1 MLFKMAQTLAD
12 IAKTLNI
19 GKSSVQ
25 NPVRKIFLCGGP
37 MPKHGE
43 SPTSLR
49 GFLIARIEKENSAL
63 LPDILLAE
71 EAAEWYHNPISEGF
85 TNLVDLEVRI
95 AAVSK
100 LILLIVESPGSM
112 TELGA
117 FSFVDS
123 LRKKLHAILDCT
135 FQDDRS
141 FIMDGPI
148 ARIKVESESESAAES
163 GGFYT
168 FKWLSRAK
176 KPKIV
181 ARLAELASQEIIR
194 QVIEP
199 AVNAPTRSESF
210 DRTNLGHKML
220 LIADL
225 VSLAA
230 LRLPEIVEMLNGLGL
245 ETPRKELYQHL
256 FLLEKLNFLSKSHE
270 GKDDYFAQADG
281 NLKFIS
287 YGRSDGAQFDR
298 VRLRMDL
305 VAALKER
312 PNYQNRVRAFATAKK
327 VQK

>member
-1 MLFKMAQTLAD
+1 MAQTLAE

-19 GKSSVQ
+19 GKSFVQ

-37 MPKHGE
+37 MPKPGE
-43 SPTSLR
+43 PSTSLR
-49 GFLIARIEKENSAL
+49 GFLIARLEGDNSTL

-123 LRKKLHAILDCT
+123 LRRKLHAVLDRT
-135 FQDDRS
+135 YQDDRS

-148 ARIKVESESESAAES
+148 ARIKVESESESDSES

-168 FKWLSRAK
+168 FRWLSRAK

-181 ARLAELASQEIIR
+181 AKLAELASQDIIK

-199 AVNAPTRSESF
+199 AVNAAMRPERF
-210 DRTNLGHKML
+210 DETNAGHKML

-225 VSLAA
+225 VSLGGA
-230 LRLPEIVEMLNGLGL
+230 LRLPEIVELLNSLGSD
-245 ETPRKELYQHL
+245 TPRKELHQHL
-256 FLLEKLNFLSKSHE
+256 FLLEKLNFISKTHE
-270 GKDDYFAQADG
+270 GRDDYFAQADG
-281 NLKFIS
+281 GLRFIS
-287 YGRSDGAQFDR
+287 YERSDGAQFDR
-298 VRLRMDL
+298 VRLRSDL
-305 VAALKER
+305 LAALKDR
-312 PNYQNRVRAFATAKK
+312 PNYQNRLRAFDAAKK
-327 VQK
+327 KVPK

>member
-1 MLFKMAQTLAD
+1 MANTLTD

-25 NPVRKIFLCGGP
+25 NPLRKIFLCGGP
-37 MPKHGE
+37 IPKPGE
-43 SPTSLR
+43 PSASLR
-49 GFLIARIEKENSAL
+49 GFLIARLEKEKNAI
-63 LPDILLAE
+63 LPDVLLAE

-95 AAVSK
+95 AAISK

-123 LRKKLHAILDCT
+123 LRRKLHAVLERT

-148 ARIKVESESESAAES
+148 ARIKAESETESEPGS

-168 FKWLSRAK
+168 FKWLSRSK

-181 ARLAELASQEIIR
+181 AKLAELASQDLIK

-199 AVNAPTRSESF
+199 AVNAPTRSEKFENS
-210 DRTNLGHKML
+210 NAGHKML

-225 VSLAA
+225 VSLGGA
-230 LRLPEIVEMLNGLGL
+230 LRLPEIKELLNGLGL
-245 ETPRKELYQHL
+245 DTPRKELNQHL
-256 FLLEKLNFLSKSHE
+256 FLLEKLNFLRKTHE
-270 GKDDYFAQADG
+270 GRDDYFAQANG
-281 NLKFIS
+281 SLKFIS
-287 YGRSDGAQFDR
+287 YERSSEGHIDR
-298 VRLRMDL
+298 ARLRSDL
-305 VAALKER
+305 VAAIKEQ
-312 PNYQNRVRAFATAKK
+312 PNYQNRLRAFDAAKK
-327 VQK
+327 KVPK

>member
-1 MLFKMAQTLAD
+1 MAQTLTD
-12 IAKTLNI
+12 TAKTLDI
-19 GKSSVQ
+19 GKSFVQ
-25 NPVRKIFLCGGP
+25 NPIRKIFLCGGP
-37 MPKHGE
+37 MPKPGE
-43 SPTSLR
+43 PPISLR
-49 GFLIARIEKENSAL
+49 GFLVARLERDKHAL

-123 LRKKLHAILDCT
+123 LRRKLHAVLDRN
-135 FQDDRS
+135 FQDHKS

-148 ARIKVESESESAAES
+148 ARIKVESESESDTGS

-168 FKWLSRAK
+168 FKWLSRAR
-176 KPKIV
+176 KPKLL
-181 ARLAELASQEIIR
+181 ARLAELASQDIIK

-199 AVNAPTRSESF
+199 AINVATRPERFELTNA
-210 DRTNLGHKML
+210 GHKML

-225 VSLAA
+225 VALGAA

-245 ETPRKELYQHL
+245 DTPRKELHQHL
-256 FLLEKLNFLSKSHE
+256 FLLEKLNFLSKTHE
-270 GKDDYFAQADG
+270 GRDDYFAQADG
-281 NLKFIS
+281 TLKFIS
-287 YGRSDGAQFDR
+287 YERSDAGQFDR
-298 VRLRMDL
+298 ARLRLDL

-312 PNYQNRVRAFATAKK
+312 PNYQNRIRALDAAKK
-327 VQK
+327 KAPR